1 MVAGVI
7 GVATPSKNGLQL
19 KDVAF
24 NSLTKTVNGNSQ
36 LNLGYV
42 NGLVFIRNRSS
53 SFRYMMFFCSKGN
66 VTPIVDIETTPQ
78 SLAYNDNGELI
89 FTNGSSSN
97 RNITFYWMSLPDIS

>member
-1 MVAGVI
+1 MAGLI
-7 GVATPSKNGLQL
+7 GTATSSKDGLQL

-24 NSLTKTVNGNSQ
+24 KSLTRTVYGNSE

-53 SFRYMMFFCSKGN
+53 TYRYLLFFCSKGT
-66 VTPIVDIETTPQ
+66 VTPIVNVDTIPQ
-78 SLAYNDNGELI
+78 ALTYNSDGELV

-97 RNITFYWMSLPDIS
+97 RSVTIYWMELPDIS

>member
-1 MVAGVI
+1 MAGLI
-7 GVATPSKNGLQL
+7 GTATSSKDGLQL

-24 NSLTKTVNGNSQ
+24 KSLTRTVNGNSE

-53 SFRYMMFFCSKGN
+53 SFRYLLFFCSKGN
-66 VTPIVDIETTPQ
+66 VTPIVNIETIPQ
-78 SLAYNDNGELI
+78 SLAYNENGELV

-97 RNITFYWMSLPDIS
+97 RSITIYWMSLPDIS